1 MKSMKIS
8 LAKRIGKLEGA
19 MMQDNDS
26 KPADLSMLSLKELD
40 VLEKV
45 LDYTLAPEAAAPTGK
60 RPLVADPSGLS
71 ADDMVIYRKMA
82 ERAEC
87 RSPASINYAK
97 KAPTPNFVVI
107 RTFIIPSPADP
118 RSQGH
123 SSTRS

>member
-1 MKSMKIS
+1 
-8 LAKRIGKLEGA
+8 
-19 MMQDNDS
+19 MQDNDS

-87 RSPASINYAK
+87 R
-97 KAPTPNFVVI
+97 
-107 RTFIIPSPADP
+107 
-118 RSQGH
+118 
-123 SSTRS
+123 